1 MREQVKININGNEV
15 EVSSELTIR
24 QASLLQGVE
33 IPTFCYDDRLK
44 PYTSCFI
51 CVVEVEG
58 ARGMI
63 PACSTKVT
71 PGMVIHTDSKKVV
84 DTRKMALDLLLSD
97 HAGDCIAPCEATCP
111 ANVDI
116 QGYIAHVS
124 NGDFE
129 AATRLIKESNPLPVV
144 CGRICPHPCESQCR
158 RALVDEAVAINPL
171 KRFSAEY
178 ELRMGPFMPET
189 AADSNKKVSIVGGG
203 PAGLSA
209 AYFLRQMGH
218 EVHLFEAL
226 PELGGMVRYGIPRF
240 RLPWDKLD
248 GEIRSIIDLGVK
260 VHLNQKLGRDFTI
273 ESLKKE
279 GSDAVLLAI
288 GAHKASPMWVDNEDL
303 PGVIG
308 GIDFLRK
315 AVLGEEIELGK
326 RVVVIGGGDTAMDCS
341 RVAKRLGADVTLLY
355 RRSQAE
361 MPALQHEQDETTGE
375 GVEFRFLTA
384 PLAVLEKDGR
394 ASGLKV
400 TTMELG
406 EPDASGRRRPIPV
419 EGSEEE
425 IPYDL
430 IIAAIGQKPD
440 LSCVEG
446 ELDQPE
452 GTKWS
457 TFVYDEKVMTT
468 TVEGVFTAG
477 DCAFGPDTVIRAIGE
492 GKKAALAIDLFVSGV
507 KVELKKEYV
516 HTRGWLEDLDMA
528 DYSPRF
534 VHKRRALETTHPAE
548 VRMANSGY
556 DPINIGIGEAQALA
570 ESSRC
575 IECGCN
581 AKFDCDLRL
590 YSTEYNASASKLAG
604 DCRKYEEDKRHP
616 LIKFE
621 GDKCITCGSCV
632 RICDEFR
639 GISALSFVQRGF
651 STKVAP
657 NFEDPLQDTDCDTC
671 GMCIDLCPT
680 GAIAHNTS
688 KEFGPWATEHVTT
701 TCTSCSRGCAL
712 EVHSKYGIITKVTSV
727 EGDIVNEASICKEGR
742 FSHHLQSRLYPEP
755 VHDLESKLE
764 KAKNILSSS
773 RDISVLISSNLTV
786 ETIFAAKSMVDSCG
800 GQLYFAPGEMLE
812 QSKFSKAKIEGQA
825 NIAFLERM
833 GAKSWDS
840 PESDCYVFIGIA
852 AQSDLPSSKI
862 IVFGDQDIG
871 ADVVLPMSDPL
882 RMEGAFLIDRGDLA
896 LLKTNLPIANS
907 ESLYHL
913 LSQLSGNL
921 FESIT
926 DLRKLLVSEVIE
938 FEGLQYDSLKRLIPT
953 TLKPVLANVATD
965 ARGKGFEEFLVEKF
979 Q

>member
-1 MREQVKININGNEV
+1 MSEQVKIIINGKEIEV
-15 EVSSELTIR
+15 PSGYTLR
-24 QASLLQGVE
+24 QASLLQGIE

-71 PGMVIHTDSKKVV
+71 PGMVIHTDSETVL

-124 NGDFE
+124 NGNFE

-144 CGRICPHPCESQCR
+144 CGRICPHPCESRCR
-158 RALVDEAVAINPL
+158 RGLVDEAVAINPL

-178 ELRMGPFMPET
+178 ELKMGPFMPET
-189 AADSNKKVSIVGGG
+189 GKDTSKKVSIVGGG

-218 EVHLFEAL
+218 EVHIYEAL

-248 GEIRSIIDLGVK
+248 GEINSIINLGVH
-260 VHLNQKLGRDFTI
+260 VHLKQKLGKDFTI

-288 GAHKASPMWVDNEDL
+288 GAHKASPMWIDNEGL

-326 RVVVIGGGDTAMDCS
+326 RVVVIGGGDTAMDCA
-341 RVAKRLGADVTLLY
+341 RVAIRLGAEVTLLY

-384 PLAVLEKDGR
+384 PLAVIEREGR

-406 EPDASGRRRPIPV
+406 EPDSSGRRRPVPV

-425 IPYDL
+425 IPFDL

-440 LSCVEG
+440 LSCVDG
-446 ELDQPE
+446 ETEQPE

-457 TFVYDEKVMTT
+457 TFVYDEKVMAT
-468 TVEGVFTAG
+468 TVKGVFTAG
-477 DCAFGPDTVIRAIGE
+477 DCAFGPDTVIRAVGE
-492 GKKAALAIDLFVSGV
+492 GKKAAQAIDLFVSGV
-507 KVELKKEYV
+507 TVELKKEYE
-516 HTRGWLEDLDMA
+516 HSRGRLEDLDMA
-528 DYSPRF
+528 DYSPRY
-534 VHKRRALETTHPAE
+534 VHKRRAFETTHSAE
-548 VRMANSGY
+548 VRMANDGY
-556 DPINIGIGEAQALA
+556 DPINVGIDEAQALA

-581 AKFDCDLRL
+581 ARFNCDLRN
-590 YSTEYNASASKLAG
+590 YSTDYNASANKFAG
-604 DCRKYEEDKRHP
+604 DCRKYEEDIRHP
-616 LIKFE
+616 LIKIE

-651 STKVAP
+651 ATKVAP
-657 NFEDPLQDTDCDTC
+657 NFEDPLQNTDCDAC

-680 GAIAHNTS
+680 GAMACNTG
-688 KEFGPWATEHVTT
+688 KEFGPWLTETVIT

-712 EVHSKYGIITKVTSV
+712 EVHSRDGVITKVTSV
-727 EGDIVNEASICKEGR
+727 EGDPVNDASICKEGR
-742 FSHHLQSRLYPEP
+742 FSHHLLGRLSR
-755 VHDLESKLE
+755 ESSQNLDSNLI
-764 KAKNILSSS
+764 KAKNLLGSSK
-773 RDISVLISSNLTV
+773 ITAVVVSSNLTV
-786 ETIFAAKSMVDSCG
+786 EVVFAAKKLAESKG
-800 GQLYFAPGEMLE
+800 GQLYYVSGESRQ
-812 QSKFSKAKIEGQA
+812 QSKFSKAKKEGEA
-825 NIAFLERM
+825 NLAFLKRL
-833 GAKSWDS
+833 GAEPWNG
-840 PESDCYVFIGIA
+840 PHADCYVFVGIA
-852 AQSDLPSSKI
+852 TRIDSSPAKI
-862 IVFGDQDIG
+862 IAFGNLNIK
-871 ADVVLPMSDPL
+871 ADVFLPFTDPL
-882 RMEGAFLIDRGDLA
+882 RSEGAFLTDTSDLA
-896 LLKTNLPIANS
+896 ILKTNLPVSSNQT
-907 ESLYHL
+907 LHNL
-913 LSQLSGNL
+913 LSCLSG
-921 FESIT
+921 
-926 DLRKLLVSEVIE
+926 
-938 FEGLQYDSLKRLIPT
+938 DSLKSIADLRASLVAEITELEGLRHDPIGRLVSTKLEPI
-953 TLKPVLANVATD
+953 LANVATD
-965 ARGKGFEEFLVEKF
+965 GRGLEFEEFLTQKF